1 MIAFLV
7 PSTAPLWLDLVGL
20 FGSLVVLAISGDQF
34 VIALARISASLR
46 VRPTVA
52 AALVGGLGTSLAELI
67 VAGVAAAKSPTLA
80 MGSLVGSIVANVC
93 LALAI
98 AALIIP
104 LKVDSATVRREAPIS
119 VASVVLFAVLAL
131 GGVTMVKGL
140 VMLVALGAAVAALLL
155 GQRRETEDPL
165 GSEMAEF
172 ASTTTR
178 HSPVES
184 IRAIAMLV
192 FMLGGAE
199 IMVTS
204 SLGVAKH
211 LGFSDG
217 LAGLTLVGIGTSA
230 PLIAASIQ
238 AARKGEHDLVVGNVL
253 GGNLFIA
260 LGGGAVVGLL
270 ASVKSVH
277 IGDCRARAHDR
288 GRGRVVARH
297 GEGGNAPTLG
307 RDRPVARV
315 RGLPSL
321 RQSLGPKCQGSER
334 HEVSWVA
341 RPLPVGVQAQGSIG
355 RRVDPPPHV
364 RRTA

>member
-1 MIAFLV
+1 MFAFLV

-34 VIALARISASLR
+34 VIALARISAAVR
-46 VRPTVA
+46 IRPTVA
-52 AALVGGLGTSLAELI
+52 AALVGGLGTSIAELI
-67 VAGVAAAKSPTLA
+67 VAGVAAAKSPALA
-80 MGSLVGSIVANVC
+80 LGSLVGSIVANVC
-93 LALAI
+93 LALAV

-104 LKVDSATVRREAPIS
+104 LKVDSATVKREAPIS
-119 VASVVLFAVLAL
+119 VASVVLFAVLAV

-140 VMLVALGAAVAALLL
+140 VMLVALVAAVVALLL
-155 GQRRETEDPL
+155 GQRHRRDDPL

-172 ASTTTR
+172 ASTKTR
-178 HSPVES
+178 RSSVDS
-184 IRAIAMLV
+184 VRAIGMLV

-199 IMVTS
+199 MMVTS

-270 ASVKSVH
+270 AS
-277 IGDCRARAHDR
+277 
-288 GRGRVVARH
+288 GRVHVGDVA
-297 GEGGNAPTLG
+297 LVLMVVVV
-307 RDRPVARV
+307 VASWLAMV
-315 RGLPSL
+315 RGATLRRSEAIILVLVYAVCLPFVN
-321 RQSLGPKCQGSER
+321 R
-334 HEVSWVA
+334 
-341 RPLPVGVQAQGSIG
+341 
-355 RRVDPPPHV
+355 
-364 RRTA
+364 

>member
-1 MIAFLV
+1 MLGFLV

-20 FGSLVVLAISGDQF
+20 LGSLVVLAVGGDQF
-34 VIALARISASLR
+34 VIALARITASLR

-52 AALVGGLGTSLAELI
+52 AALVGGLGTSVAELI

-80 MGSLVGSIVANVC
+80 IGSLVGSIVANVC
-93 LALAI
+93 LALAV

-119 VASVVLFAVLAL
+119 VASVVLFGVVAV
-131 GGVTMVKGL
+131 GGVTMLKGI
-140 VMLVALGAAVAALLL
+140 VMLIALSAAIAALLL
-155 GQRRETEDPL
+155 GQRRGREDAL

-172 ASTTTR
+172 ASIKAR
-178 HSPVES
+178 RSSVES
-184 IRAIAMLV
+184 IRAIAMLG

-199 IMVTS
+199 VIVTS

-211 LGFSDG
+211 LGFSEG

-270 ASVKSVH
+270 ASGRSVH
-277 IGDCRARAHDR
+277 VGDVALVLMTVV
-288 GRGRVVARH
+288 VVAAWLAMAR
-297 GEGGNAPTLG
+297 GATL
-307 RDRPVARV
+307 RRPEAIVLLLAYAAC
-315 RGLPSL
+315 LPFVN
-321 RQSLGPKCQGSER
+321 R
-334 HEVSWVA
+334 
-341 RPLPVGVQAQGSIG
+341 
-355 RRVDPPPHV
+355 
-364 RRTA
+364 

>member
-1 MIAFLV
+1 MSPR
-7 PSTAPLWLDLVGL
+7 PS
-20 FGSLVVLAISGDQF
+20 
-34 VIALARISASLR
+34 R
-46 VRPTVA
+46 
-52 AALVGGLGTSLAELI
+52 
-67 VAGVAAAKSPTLA
+67 PTLA
-80 MGSLVGSIVANVC
+80 IGSLVGSIVANVC
-93 LALAI
+93 LALAV

-119 VASVVLFAVLAL
+119 VASVVLFAILAV

-140 VMLVALGAAVAALLL
+140 VMLVALGAAVGALLL
-155 GQRRETEDPL
+155 GQRHRREDPL

-172 ASTTTR
+172 ASTKTR
-178 HSPVES
+178 RSSVES
-184 IRAIAMLV
+184 VRAIGMLV

-260 LGGGAVVGLL
+260 LGGGAVVGFL
-270 ASVKSVH
+270 ASAKSVH
-277 IGDCRARAHDR
+277 VGDVALVLMTVVVV
-288 GRGRVVARH
+288 GVVARH
-297 GEGGNAPTLG
+297 GEGGDTPTLG
-307 RDRPVARV
+307 SDRPVARV

-321 RQSLGPKCQGSER
+321 RQSLTSDVAIFPFGQRADAHRDPKPERLPKRISQRTCSPKSAGSREATPPIGATT
-334 HEVSWVA
+334 SGGIKK
-341 RPLPVGVQAQGSIG
+341 PLTGNVGADVGVEGCGSVTSLEHTQSKPKSMVVPQAPSKLGSVYFARG
-355 RRVDPPPHV
+355 N
-364 RRTA
+364 A

>member
-1 MIAFLV
+1 MLAPPGNLALYDVLIQLDSGAPGSLVGTMLAFLV
-7 PSTAPLWLDLVGL
+7 PTTAPLWLDLVGL

-34 VIALARISASLR
+34 VIALARISASVR

-52 AALVGGLGTSLAELI
+52 AALVGGLGTSIAELI
-67 VAGVAAAKSPTLA
+67 VAGVAAAKSPNLA
-80 MGSLVGSIVANVC
+80 IGSLVGSIVANVC
-93 LALAI
+93 LALAM
-98 AALIIP
+98 AALIVP

-119 VASVVLFAVLAL
+119 VASVVLFAILAIA
-131 GGVTMVKGL
+131 GVTMVKGF

-155 GQRRETEDPL
+155 GQRHSREDPL

-172 ASTTTR
+172 ASTDGR
-178 HSPVES
+178 RSSVETA
-184 IRAIAMLV
+184 RAIGMLV

-199 IMVTS
+199 LIVTS

-260 LGGGAVVGLL
+260 LGGGAVVGFF
-270 ASVKSVH
+270 AGPSSVH
-277 IGDCRARAHDR
+277 VGGVALALMTVVVTASWLAMARGSKLRRSDAIIL
-288 GRGRVVARH
+288 VLAY
-297 GEGGNAPTLG
+297 A
-307 RDRPVARV
+307 AC
-315 RGLPSL
+315 LPFVN
-321 RQSLGPKCQGSER
+321 R
-334 HEVSWVA
+334 
-341 RPLPVGVQAQGSIG
+341 
-355 RRVDPPPHV
+355 
-364 RRTA
+364 

>member
-140 VMLVALGAAVAALLL
+140 VMLVALGVAVAALLL

-238 AARKGEHDLVVGNVL
+238 AARKGEHDLVDGNVL

-277 IGDCRARAHDR
+277 IGTVALVLMTVV
-288 GRGRVVARH
+288 VVASWLAMAR
-297 GEGGNAPTLG
+297 GATL
-307 RDRPVARV
+307 RRSDAIVLLLAYAAC
-315 RGLPSL
+315 LPFVN
-321 RQSLGPKCQGSER
+321 R
-334 HEVSWVA
+334 
-341 RPLPVGVQAQGSIG
+341 
-355 RRVDPPPHV
+355 
-364 RRTA
+364 